1 MDKKTKKEAIV
12 LMMASA
18 ACFSAMQLSSSLC
31 AKIPAM
37 EQVFFRN
44 VMCLALYALVWR
56 KGISVLG
63 TRQQQ
68 PLLWAWSVCGC
79 LNVVFLFIAAK
90 TGDQGSLMIIGRTS
104 GFLVVILAAVVL
116 RERVG
121 REQYLAVL
129 LAIGGGILTV
139 APGGG
144 LSGDGFTFTMA
155 ALSSLF
161 SALASVCLGMLK
173 NKVHALT
180 VAIHFS
186 AVSLLM
192 SAPFLLTDFTVP
204 DGRQWICLA
213 GIGLFGGLGQLM
225 QMWAYERALVGEI
238 NIYGYSGI
246 LFSMLF
252 GWLFLGERVTAAAAV
267 GGCLVIGAGVWSYL
281 AARRQEILPESG
293 ELQNSK
299 RLEDGH

>member
-1 MDKKTKKEAIV
+1 MHKKTKKKAIV

-31 AKIPAM
+31 VEIPAM

-44 VMCLALYALVWR
+44 VMCLAMYAVVRR

-63 TRQQQ
+63 TLKQQ

-116 RERVG
+116 KERVG

-129 LAIGGGILTV
+129 LAIGGGILTA
-139 APGGG
+139 APGSA
-144 LSGDGFTFTMA
+144 LSGDSFTFAMA

-161 SALASVCLGMLK
+161 SAFASVCLGMLK
-173 NKVHALT
+173 NRVHALT

-186 AVSLLM
+186 VVSLLM
-192 SAPFLLTDFTVP
+192 SAPFLLADFTMP
-204 DGRQWICLA
+204 DGGQWLCLA
-213 GIGLFGGLGQLM
+213 GIGLFGGLGQLT
-225 QMWAYERALVGEI
+225 QMWAFERALVGEI

-252 GWLFLGERVTAAAAV
+252 GRLFLGERVTAAAAA
-267 GGCLVIGAGVWSYL
+267 GGCLVIAAGLWSYL
-281 AARRQEILPESG
+281 AARRQQG
-293 ELQNSK
+293 
-299 RLEDGH
+299 

>member
-1 MDKKTKKEAIV
+1 MGKKAKKEAIF
-12 LMMASA
+12 LMLVSA

-31 AKIPAM
+31 AELPAM

-44 VMCLALYALVWR
+44 LMCLAMYAAVWR

-63 TRQQQ
+63 TGRQQ

-79 LNVVFLFIAAK
+79 FNVVFLFIAAK

-104 GFLVVILAAVVL
+104 GFLVVILAAVIL
-116 RERVG
+116 KERVG

-129 LAIGGGILTV
+129 LAIGGGVLTA

-144 LSGDGFTFTMA
+144 LSGDGFTFMMA

-161 SALASVCLGMLK
+161 SALASICLGLLK

-186 AVSLLM
+186 VVSLLM
-192 SAPFLLTDFTVP
+192 SAPFLPADFVMP
-204 DGRQWICLA
+204 EGGQWLCLA
-213 GIGLFGGLGQLM
+213 GIGFFGGLGQLT
-225 QMWAYERALVGEI
+225 QMWAFERALVGEI

-246 LFSMLF
+246 LVSMLF
-252 GWLFLGERVTAAAAV
+252 GRLFLGERVTAAAAA
-267 GGCLVIGAGVWSYL
+267 GGCLVIAAGIWSYL
-281 AARRQEILPESG
+281 AARKDCGKTVKQR
-293 ELQNSK
+293 
-299 RLEDGH
+299 